1 MKLGLN
7 YSEQIIN
14 TVGAMIARQIALV
27 FALAIATLHVLV
39 AEESVLVVVLAVG
52 AAVILFALFYARPS
66 ALKIAEKRVKKI
78 ALMFVRRLVLNV
90 PVDAPELVA
99 VRAAANA
106 ATNVGIIAV
115 LNVAAVVRLAAT
127 VAVKVERA
135 AHAAIHAQA
144 VVYGD
149 AAVIAAVAQQASLT
163 ISSKG
168 VIK

>member
-66 ALKIAEKRVKKI
+66 ALKIAEKRVRKI
-78 ALMFVRRLVLNV
+78 ALIIVRRRVQNV
-90 PVDAPELVA
+90 PVDAA
-99 VRAAANA
+99 
-106 ATNVGIIAV
+106 IIAKAIAAMNV
-115 LNVAAVVRLAAT
+115 KDAGQTAALNVAAVALQDATAVAKAVLA
-127 VAVKVERA
+127 V
-135 AHAAIHAQA
+135 HAAIRVQVAA
-144 VVYGD
+144 YGD
-149 AAVIAAVAQQASLT
+149 AAMDAAMALQPVPM
-163 ISSKG
+163 
-168 VIK
+168 